1 MTDHHHKVFN
11 TNDYIPKRFGL
22 NYSPPQII
30 IEYLAPSTGK
40 LYHHK
45 MRLHKFTKEKSN
57 AEIMKELYD
66 RHQVYLDKK
75 KVSSEQL
82 IKLIERLKQNFVPR
96 KKKSENQDKKP
107 EAKKEQKLEETK
119 KSLEEKKEV
128 KKEEK
133 KEVKKEEKK
142 EVVKEEKKEEKKE
155 LKKEEKSEEIEEDF
169 DFGEIE
175 SEKEK
180 SKEEQ
185 KKEAEVVKP
194 KEPEKKAGKK
204 MDDELEEEEEEYGFD
219 EFEDEDLNK
228 LDDSAL
234 NKKKAEMDIEFEK
247 NNIKKGDA
255 KFQYDVRK
263 EFDHEQYAAEWDDD
277 SY

>member
-11 TNDYIPKRFGL
+11 SNDYIPKRFGL

-45 MRLHKFTKEKSN
+45 MRLHKFTKDKSN
-57 AEIMKELYD
+57 AEVMKELYE

-96 KKKSENQDKKP
+96 KKKKDNQTKNN
-107 EAKKEQKLEETK
+107 EIKKEEK
-119 KSLEEKKEV
+119 KIKEKKEIKKEEKKEIKKEEKKEIPKEV

-133 KEVKKEEKK
+133 KED
-142 EVVKEEKKEEKKE
+142 
-155 LKKEEKSEEIEEDF
+155 KSDDIEEDF
-169 DFGEIE
+169 DFGEVE
-175 SEKEK
+175 SSEK
-180 SKEEQ
+180 SKEEK
-185 KKEAEVVKP
+185 KKEIVKP
-194 KEPEKKAGKK
+194 KEPEKKVEKK
-204 MDDELEEEEEEYGFD
+204 LDDELEEEEDEYGFD

-234 NKKKAEMDIEFEK
+234 KKKKAEMDVEFEK

-255 KFQYDVRK
+255 KFQYDIRK

>member
-1 MTDHHHKVFN
+1 MADHHHKVFN
-11 TNDYIPKRFGL
+11 SNDYIPKRFGL

-57 AEIMKELYD
+57 AEVMKELYE

-96 KKKSENQDKKP
+96 KKKGDKKGKIP
-107 EAKKEQKLEETK
+107 EKKEEVK
-119 KSLEEKKEV
+119 KEIKKEEKKEA

-133 KEVKKEEKK
+133 KEVIKEIKKEDKNELKKEEKSDDIEEDFDFG
-142 EVVKEEKKEEKKE
+142 EVESEKSKEEKKEEKKAD
-155 LKKEEKSEEIEEDF
+155 I
-169 DFGEIE
+169 I
-175 SEKEK
+175 
-180 SKEEQ
+180 
-185 KKEAEVVKP
+185 KP
-194 KEPEKKAGKK
+194 KEPEKKPAKK
-204 MDDELEEEEEEYGFD
+204 ADDELEEEEEEYGFD

-234 NKKKAEMDIEFEK
+234 NRKKAEMDVEFEK

-255 KFQYDVRK
+255 NFQYDIRK

>member
-11 TNDYIPKRFGL
+11 SNDYIPKRFGL

-45 MRLHKFTKEKSN
+45 MRLHKFTKDKSN
-57 AEIMKELYD
+57 AEVMKELYE

-96 KKKSENQDKKP
+96 KKKKDNQTKNN
-107 EAKKEQKLEETK
+107 EIKKEEK
-119 KSLEEKKEV
+119 KINEKKEIKKEEKKEIKKEEKKEIPKEV

-133 KEVKKEEKK
+133 KED
-142 EVVKEEKKEEKKE
+142 
-155 LKKEEKSEEIEEDF
+155 KSDDIEEDF
-169 DFGEIE
+169 DFGEVE
-175 SEKEK
+175 SSEK
-180 SKEEQ
+180 SKEEK
-185 KKEAEVVKP
+185 KKEIVKP
-194 KEPEKKAGKK
+194 KEPEKKVEKK
-204 MDDELEEEEEEYGFD
+204 LDDELEEEEDEYGFD

-234 NKKKAEMDIEFEK
+234 KKKK
-247 NNIKKGDA
+247 
-255 KFQYDVRK
+255 
-263 EFDHEQYAAEWDDD
+263 
-277 SY
+277 S

>member
-11 TNDYIPKRFGL
+11 SNDYIPKRFGL

-45 MRLHKFTKEKSN
+45 MRLHKFTKDKSN
-57 AEIMKELYD
+57 AEVMKELYE

-96 KKKSENQDKKP
+96 KKKKDNQTKNN
-107 EAKKEQKLEETK
+107 EIKKEEK
-119 KSLEEKKEV
+119 KINEKKEIKKEEKKEIKKEEKKEIPKEV

-133 KEVKKEEKK
+133 KED
-142 EVVKEEKKEEKKE
+142 
-155 LKKEEKSEEIEEDF
+155 KSDDIEEDF
-169 DFGEIE
+169 DFGEVE
-175 SEKEK
+175 SSEK
-180 SKEEQ
+180 SKEEK
-185 KKEAEVVKP
+185 KKEIVKP
-194 KEPEKKAGKK
+194 KEPEKKVEKK
-204 MDDELEEEEEEYGFD
+204 LDDELEEEEDEYGFD

-234 NKKKAEMDIEFEK
+234 KKKKAEMDVEFEK

-255 KFQYDVRK
+255 KFQYDIRK